1 MSKLNLNLVYKAII
15 LILLLSILALLIFQS
30 NENEVTLSNDSSHI
44 GRYKEVKIPIYN
56 FNGDKTSEEVKIL
69 DTQTGLYVE

>member
-15 LILLLSILALLIFQS
+15 LILLFSILALLIFQS
-30 NENEVTLSNDSSHI
+30 NENEVTLRDDSSQI
-44 GRYKEVKIPIYN
+44 GRYKEVRIPIYN